1 MSKIMLKISS
11 GDACFRLEGEE
22 SPVYQLFQE
31 IKNDVMQA
39 LFPADGKADSSESL
53 VTVTSNPPEQLVAE
67 ERVQEDPPYPSLDEV
82 RQKELPSSEPEWILV
97 CAFYCSDYGHKPVSR
112 QEIRE
117 LYKQC
122 RLTASRSGNFSAN
135 LSSLQENHFLFE
147 KSPDLFSVTEAGKER
162 VSNILEGKIVVKKPR
177 KKTGSASSSYQL
189 VPLGLDSAQRKL
201 MESFY
206 YQYKPNSNKERILL
220 LFYWIN
226 KNAFIDVIDSDTAFT
241 LLRAVKESTSFNI
254 RQSLRDMQSRNHY
267 TIPTN
272 KRGKY
277 RISNIGEDHVT
288 LKLMKNKGI

>member
-1 MSKIMLKISS
+1 ML
-11 GDACFRLEGEE
+11 CFRLEGEE

-53 VTVTSNPPEQLVAE
+53 VTVASNPPEQLVAE

-147 KSPDLFSVTEAGKER
+147 KSPDLFSVTEAGKKR

-206 YQYKPNSNKERILL
+206 LIQTKFRQRENSSFVLL
-220 LFYWIN
+220 
-226 KNAFIDVIDSDTAFT
+226 D
-241 LLRAVKESTSFNI
+241 
-254 RQSLRDMQSRNHY
+254 Q
-267 TIPTN
+267 
-272 KRGKY
+272 
-277 RISNIGEDHVT
+277 
-288 LKLMKNKGI
+288 